1 MYGKTLLPSIFI
13 AIFSIFSAQCEL
25 PPEHPEVGL
34 APLVHPVGFPVI
46 PEYKSSPLSGRWVWP
61 LDHQSTSI
69 LNTRRWTQW
78 FLFSL
83 KEEKNT
89 VLWNPKKVQF
99 WDIIQYL
106 RIIASSNS
114 RLLRCN
120 IFETRTKKKF
130 LYVLLKNF
138 PPKMLIFS
146 LWGKSIRIYS
156 IRKKALTFV
165 ILHCFSI
172 FRALYY
178 KKCFFGKEF

>member
-1 MYGKTLLPSIFI
+1 MYGETLMPSIFI

-83 KEEKNT
+83 KEGKNT
-89 VLWNPKKVQF
+89 VLWNPTKVQF

-120 IFETRTKKKF
+120 IFETRTKKNSDMYCWSWRISPQKCWF
-130 LYVLLKNF
+130 LAFEVNQ
-138 PPKMLIFS
+138 
-146 LWGKSIRIYS
+146 
-156 IRKKALTFV
+156 
-165 ILHCFSI
+165 
-172 FRALYY
+172 
-178 KKCFFGKEF
+178 

>member
-83 KEEKNT
+83 KEEKKHSAMKSEKSAILGYN
-89 VLWNPKKVQF
+89 LISE
-99 WDIIQYL
+99 DYCLI
-106 RIIASSNS
+106 
-114 RLLRCN
+114 
-120 IFETRTKKKF
+120 KF
-130 LYVLLKNF
+130 
-138 PPKMLIFS
+138 
-146 LWGKSIRIYS
+146 
-156 IRKKALTFV
+156 
-165 ILHCFSI
+165 
-172 FRALYY
+172 
-178 KKCFFGKEF
+178 